1 MSASVG
7 QVQRR
12 SRLFA
17 TLAELPPLSRPSDRA
32 VWVDVAKGI
41 SISLVVVWHV
51 IGSRIPLNEALIFLR
66 MPLFFFVGGLFLRST
81 FAPGHERRFW
91 ARVQGFLWLFALWSL
106 IGLVTVSAPGWLS
119 SGGDPLGDLR
129 AVALIFVQPPKT
141 LWFLYAL
148 AIAFM
153 ATMAT
158 RRLPL
163 VLVFGVSLAAYGWSA
178 SSGDWREVAF
188 HERVVRLFP
197 FFLLGLVSFAP
208 LHLAVARLRHL
219 WVLALPAFLLVA
231 HWVYFDPA
239 LADEPLITF
248 GVSLLGL
255 GSVMLFARA
264 VAGTWLGAGIAWVG
278 SASLYIYLMHRIV
291 MAYASKAFGVIG
303 LDTRGL
309 LAGVLLSVI
318 VIAACAV
325 LGRLAARRHELAWLF
340 GPPWRLPVRRA
351 VATA

>member
-1 MSASVG
+1 
-7 QVQRR
+7 
-12 SRLFA
+12 
-17 TLAELPPLSRPSDRA
+17 
-32 VWVDVAKGI
+32 
-41 SISLVVVWHV
+41 
-51 IGSRIPLNEALIFLR
+51 
-66 MPLFFFVGGLFLRST
+66 
-81 FAPGHERRFW
+81 
-91 ARVQGFLWLFALWSL
+91 
-106 IGLVTVSAPGWLS
+106 
-119 SGGDPLGDLR
+119 
-129 AVALIFVQPPKT
+129 
-141 LWFLYAL
+141 
-148 AIAFM
+148 
-153 ATMAT
+153 
-158 RRLPL
+158 
-163 VLVFGVSLAAYGWSA
+163 
-178 SSGDWREVAF
+178 
-188 HERVVRLFP
+188 
-197 FFLLGLVSFAP
+197 
-208 LHLAVARLRHL
+208 
-219 WVLALPAFLLVA
+219 
-231 HWVYFDPA
+231 